1 MSQSTGNDN
10 SSPDGDNPQK
20 RYVVH
25 SHKEILFLLRAIQ
38 QRNLLVNLA
47 IPGSGNFIITS
58 ILALN
63 EIDNTL
69 IFDCAQNDALNRRLT
84 SVNSADFMAN
94 LEGVHISFATG
105 KIETCE
111 FENRPALRT
120 AVPGLLT
127 RLQRRENFRIMMP
140 IVHPVTCIVPPAPDT
155 DEKPVTA
162 NVMDLGCGGV
172 SITETGGRLSAEI
185 GNLMADCRLLLP
197 EVGTVITTLEVR
209 NATQIRLRNGTTKTR
224 LGCRFVDLPN
234 AMAILLQR
242 YIMHLERERRS
253 R

>member
-1 MSQSTGNDN
+1 MSQSTRNGNPN
-10 SSPDGDNPQK
+10 PDSDEPQK
-20 RYVVH
+20 RYAVH

-47 IPGSGNFIITS
+47 IPDSGNFIITS
-58 ILALN
+58 VLALN
-63 EIDNTL
+63 EIGNTL

-84 SVNSADFMAN
+84 SGNSADFTAN
-94 LEGVHISFATG
+94 LEGVQISFSTG
-105 KIETCE
+105 KIESCE

-127 RLQRRENFRIMMP
+127 RLQRREYFRIMMP
-140 IVHPVTCIVPPAPDT
+140 VVHPVTCFVPPAPDT
-155 DEKPVTA
+155 GEKPVTA

-172 SITETGGRLSAEI
+172 SITETGGRLNTEI
-185 GNLMADCRLLLP
+185 GNRMADCRLLLP
-197 EVGTVITTLEVR
+197 EVGTVITTLEVC

-234 AMAILLQR
+234 VMANLLQR